1 LIGNVTRD
9 PDIHTTQNGN
19 VKASFS
25 LAVQRRFANQQ
36 GVREVDFLPIVAW
49 KQTAELVKNYVTKGK
64 KLAVCGVIQVRSYDA
79 QDGTKHTI
87 TEIIADE
94 IEFLSP
100 RQTGASETS
109 AQAGV
114 AEDGYQQADY
124 SQMQQKDDDELP
136 FERRVSL
143 PGQKG
148 E

>member
-1 LIGNVTRD
+1 MLIGNVTRD

-19 VKASFS
+19 LKASFS

-36 GVREVDFLPIVAW
+36 GVREVDFIPIVAW
-49 KQTAELVKNYVTKGK
+49 KQAAELVKNYVRKGK
-64 KLAVCGVIQVRSYDA
+64 KLAVTGAIQVRSYDA

-100 RQTGASETS
+100 KQQGASETG
-109 AQAGV
+109 AQDEKQV
-114 AEDGYQQADY
+114 DY
-124 SQMQQKDDDELP
+124 SQMQEADYDELP

-143 PGQKG
+143 PSQKG